1 MTELEEKAR
10 EYSIVYDTKYAEDG
24 VLEEMLSRPQ
34 DFVDGAIIGVIQ
46 LLRKKAYRDGFIAGA
61 KENGIIWHDLRKNPD
76 DLPKVDRLVRVRLMS
91 GMEHI
96 CETCY
101 YEPSEDEIGY
111 GKLIIS
117 FYELNGEWIDDT
129 EIIAWCEVPKF
140 EVEE

>member
-1 MTELEEKAR
+1 MTDEELE
-10 EYSIVYDTKYAEDG
+10 
-24 VLEEMLSRPQ
+24 
-34 DFVDGAIIGVIQ
+34 
-46 LLRKKAYRDGFIAGA
+46 KKAYRDGFIACA
-61 KENGIIWHDLRKNPD
+61 KENGIIWHDLRKDPD
-76 DLPKVDRLVRVRLMS
+76 DLPKVNRLVRVRLMS

>member
-1 MTELEEKAR
+1 MTDEELEKKAIFYAGEHCDEK
-10 EYSIVYDTKYAEDG
+10 DDDG
-24 VLEEMLSRPQ
+24 FWLSDEEMLRR
-34 DFVDGAIIGVIQ
+34 A
-46 LLRKKAYRDGFIAGA
+46 FIAGA
-61 KENGIIWHDLRKNPD
+61 KENGIIWHDLRKDPD
-76 DLPKVDRLVRVRLMS
+76 DLPKVNRLVRVRLMS